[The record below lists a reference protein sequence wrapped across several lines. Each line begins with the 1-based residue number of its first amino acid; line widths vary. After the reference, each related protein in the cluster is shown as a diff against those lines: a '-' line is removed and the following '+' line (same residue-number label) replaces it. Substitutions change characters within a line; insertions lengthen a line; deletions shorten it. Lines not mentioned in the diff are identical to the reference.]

1 MKENKNISFA
11 KATITEEDGE
21 FIITETVK
29 DDTKVYNLTNKLR
42 EWVGIEGVSLKL
54 SKDSEIESEE

>member
-1 MKENKNISFA
+1 MKENRNISFA

-29 DDTKVYNLTNKLR
+29 DETKVYNLTNKIR
-42 EWVGIEGVSLKL
+42 EWVGIEGISLKL
-54 SKDSEIESEE
+54 SKDSEIQSEE